1 MNMNLTSKQLFW
13 HDHILAAK
21 RDQQTYAE
29 YAKRHQLNLQAMYYW
44 SMTLRR
50 KGMLKQSMPVF
61 MEAKVERPAVISA
74 APTGVRVRLVNG
86 VELELAGL
94 SEQLVRWLAAL

>member
-1 MNMNLTSKQLFW
+1 MNLTSKQLFW

-50 KGMLKQSMPVF
+50 KGILEQAAPAFTEV
-61 MEAKVERPAVISA
+61 KVGRPQASSV
-74 APTGVRVRLVNG
+74 APTGARVRLANG
-86 VELELAGL
+86 VELEL
-94 SEQLVRWLAAL
+94 SDVKEQTLRWLAAL